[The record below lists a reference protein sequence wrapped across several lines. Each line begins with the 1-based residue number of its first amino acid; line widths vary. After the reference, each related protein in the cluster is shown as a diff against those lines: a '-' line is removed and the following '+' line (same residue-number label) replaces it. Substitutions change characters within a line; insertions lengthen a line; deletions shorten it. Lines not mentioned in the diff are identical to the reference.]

1 MADRLLLRGG
11 SVVSMDPD
19 VGNLPKGDVLIEGDK
34 IVQIAPNI
42 QADAQVID
50 VTGDIVIP
58 GLIDT
63 HRHTWEC
70 AIRGCAPNAT
80 LDDHFVEVLDTFS
93 PGSRSIFLIERWPAD
108 NAAGHP
114 RSRLLRRR
122 RRYAGVEDGARARP
136 SHYGPCRHGPA
147 GRAVRHDQTAAAAQS
162 ARLRHHLHPLL
173 LLQR

>member
-50 VTGDIVIP
+50 VSGDIVIP

-70 AIRGCAPNAT
+70 VSINPGMT
-80 LDDHFVEVLDTFS
+80 MS
-93 PGSRSIFLIERWPAD
+93 PLTSMTWASAWML
-108 NAAGHP
+108 
-114 RSRLLRRR
+114 
-122 RRYAGVEDGARARP
+122 GAKI
-136 SHYGPCRHGPA
+136 
-147 GRAVRHDQTAAAAQS
+147 GRAHV
-162 ARLRHHLHPLL
+162 
-173 LLQR
+173 